1 MDWHFPAVFRFKS
14 KQLHRVFSEY
24 RDHTRQENSKL
35 NASAS
40 EVLGLYSLL
49 RHYVDTHIE
58 GHDVLANE
66 RDVFDAACAIV
77 DISRLG
83 FTSNNVFYDACAIQS
98 LSGTPLHRFI
108 VLRHLHRALRSIPA
122 LFY

>member
-1 MDWHFPAVFRFKS
+1 MFRFKS

-24 RDHTRQENSKL
+24 RDKTRQEKSKL

-66 RDVFDAACAIV
+66 RDVFYAACAIV
-77 DISRLG
+77 DISRIG
-83 FTSNNVFYDACAIQS
+83 FTS
-98 LSGTPLHRFI
+98 TKRF
-108 VLRHLHRALRSIPA
+108 R
-122 LFY
+122 

>member
-1 MDWHFPAVFRFKS
+1 MDWHSPAVFRFKS

-66 RDVFDAACAIV
+66 RDVFYAACAIV

-83 FTSNNVFYDACAIQS
+83 FTS
-98 LSGTPLHRFI
+98 TKRF
-108 VLRHLHRALRSIPA
+108 R
-122 LFY
+122 